1 MTSCRIVGVPRSQL
15 VHGVGLAAVFE
26 RPALLQ
32 ILVSDQCTVLGL
44 VSLLRTEHVGLRI
57 LTFFFC
63 ISLNPG
69 NNLCAHNTE
78 FQHILAPYEA
88 PS

>member
-1 MTSCRIVGVPRSQL
+1 MHSPWTCQFV
-15 VHGVGLAAVFE
+15 E
-26 RPALLQ
+26 
-32 ILVSDQCTVLGL
+32 D
-44 VSLLRTEHVGLRI
+44 TEHVGLRI

-78 FQHILAPYEA
+78 FQHIHAPYEA